1 VIKKEAGLPNARE
14 ATRTQGNALTS
25 TQTPGQVSLKKELA
39 EGQLYQMQE
48 KPSDHK
54 GRPR

>member
-1 VIKKEAGLPNARE
+1 VIEKEAGLPNARE